1 MLAHHVPAFV
11 RTGLEG
17 RGWGDWSGGTGD
29 GGGQSERRRSASKGV
44 YLHVN
49 VCIWIHMYVYLY
61 MMYEST
67 YYLFSQGGLSCS
79 G

>member
-1 MLAHHVPAFV
+1 MLAHHVRAFV

-61 MMYEST
+61 MMYVST